1 MHINSYLELENILKE
16 HDHRELYDN
25 ENLLRYVKKH
35 PIHLNFPIIHITGT
49 NGKGSTLHYLE
60 MIYEKMGY
68 VVGSYVSP
76 SHYRYLEMIRVNE
89 KSIDEDIFIKLFNER
104 IDEFIQYE
112 LTAFEM
118 ITLVM
123 FAYFASIK
131 LDVLLLEVGM
141 GGEIDATNII
151 DTNELA
157 IITSV
162 SLEHTSYLGKTIS
175 EIAYNK
181 AGILRDNKPYLI
193 GEEVSEEARDAIRIR
208 AKKLDAEEY
217 NISSY
222 KQSDEDAMHHSL
234 SYGGHTYKYLGP
246 KYGYHN
252 LLIALEAS
260 HILNHI
266 LPVDFDELSAFT
278 FKALDR
284 RMEVLN
290 KSPLIIFDG
299 AHTPE
304 AVASLNESIA
314 LFNKPVHIIFACLED
329 KNLPLLLE
337 EFEKISHDIVLT
349 TFNNKRARGE
359 FDYFLYLE
367 DFPFCEDYC
376 SILHRFKENYPD
388 DIILVS
394 GSIAFIDEVRTKL

>member
-1 MHINSYLELENILKE
+1 MHIDSYLALENILKE

-35 PIHLNFPIIHITGT
+35 PIHISCPIIHITGT

-60 MIYEKMGY
+60 MIYRLMGY
-68 VVGSYVSP
+68 TVGSYVSP
-76 SHYRYLEMIRVNE
+76 SHYKYNEMIRVNE
-89 KSIDEDIFIKLFNER
+89 IMIDEQIFLKLFQER
-104 IDEFIQYE
+104 IEDFIQYD

-118 ITLVM
+118 ITIVM
-123 FAYFASIK
+123 FAYFSSIK

-141 GGEIDATNII
+141 GGDIDATNII
-151 DTNELA
+151 DTCALA

-162 SLEHTSYLGKTIS
+162 TLEHTSYLGKTIS
-175 EIAYNK
+175 EIAYHK
-181 AGILRDNKPYLI
+181 AGILKDNKPYLI
-193 GEEVSEEARDAIRIR
+193 GEEVNEEARTAIAIR
-208 AKKLDAEEY
+208 AKKLKAEEHV
-217 NISSY
+217 ISSY
-222 KQSDEDAMHHSL
+222 RQSDEDALHHSL
-234 SYGGHTYKYLGP
+234 TYASHTYKYLGP

-260 HILNHI
+260 QILKDI
-266 LPVDFDELSAFT
+266 LPVDYDKLSTYT

-284 RMEVLN
+284 RMEVVQTL
-290 KSPLIIFDG
+290 PLIILDG
-299 AHTPE
+299 AHTPD
-304 AVASLNESIA
+304 AVSCLNESIS
-314 LFNKPVHIIFACLED
+314 LFDKPVHIIFACLED

-349 TFNNKRARGE
+349 TFQNKRARGE

-367 DFPFCEDYC
+367 DFPFSEDYC
-376 SILHRFKENYPD
+376 SILNRFKENYPD
-388 DIILVS
+388 DIILIS